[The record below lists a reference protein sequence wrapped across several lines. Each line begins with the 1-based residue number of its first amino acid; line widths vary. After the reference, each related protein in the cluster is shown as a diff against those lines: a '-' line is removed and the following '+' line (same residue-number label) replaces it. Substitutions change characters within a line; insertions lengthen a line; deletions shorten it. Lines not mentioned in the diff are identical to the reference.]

1 MADADKQSQE
11 EMEGDG
17 CVTTASSSSALTAS
31 STPRSNTPTGT
42 QPNAIPLG
50 NITSDRQA
58 VQLIQQTL
66 HRPQSMTAQY
76 LQQMYAAQQQHILL
90 QTAALQQQH
99 QQNLTATQILTT
111 TEQAAQTN
119 GRQPTSSPPSSNGN
133 VTQLASV
140 SQTSI
145 TMPTSPVTQ
154 PIGRIQ
160 VTSSNSTAGAI
171 SQQAM
176 LLGNSSPTG
185 SQAQMYLRTQM
196 LILTPAATDLT
207 VVSSVSSQSASSQ
220 VQSLALRTH
229 TPGALA
235 TPQNVQ
241 IKPSLQGQT
250 LVCPLPKMSIC
261 PLKSTQ
267 LSQNLAEGSRSE
279 SLLTDVTQPPSAQP
293 LIPPSTF
300 TPVQSHTLVRHQLHC
315 PSGQRVAP
323 HQLFIQQSST
333 AHRQPIA
340 LRVTPH
346 DSSLPPLALQTRTTP
361 TTATVQSQHTEFLSV
376 PSSSNQSASQS
387 AVVSMSTAP
396 PAVLPDPPPLHL
408 GPVLEPVSQYSPL
421 SSPPPLTMALPRLV
435 QPQRLSL
442 HSVQT
447 VAVQSDHMLVSE
459 EELPVSE
466 AVVQLPFQNLPPP
479 QTVAVDLKVQPATQ
493 TEAPSATPLLKE
505 TGSMDLVKD
514 VERTCPQNRM
524 PTPPSLSPPD
534 EPQGSSDDVTN
545 WTADLDQPSEPSSRS
560 VIRSP
565 EDPTYANS
573 PPPPLLSSAVRSTS
587 RLPPASLP
595 GNPEGRPSQAIVRPH
610 ILTHLIEGFVIRE
623 GLEPFPVRRTSLE
636 TNLQATLP
644 EDRENT
650 ESAQDDCLMDA
661 DHLENSTDSD
671 LDNPPAEDGG
681 LISTFLSNTLSK
693 YEHFLQNFFF
703 FFSEQTAENLPDVLE
718 CEFCGK
724 RGFARTFLRSK
735 RFCSMTCVRRFNVS
749 CKKRLNLFRSEKVG
763 RWPHRPMG
771 KRGRPPG
778 RINGGSRQHFLRQ
791 QLQDSHRTNNNQRAS
806 NSIWIEREEEE
817 DPPGPMTT
825 RLRLQ
830 AEREKEQDR
839 EREQSRVESSSGSDC
854 LLDSSPSQWS
864 VEQVCSFIS
873 TLPGCHDIAA
883 EFRSQEIDGQA
894 LLLLTEDHLM
904 SAMNIKL
911 GPALKICAQ
920 INALKEH

>member
-1 MADADKQSQE
+1 MGDTDKQSQE

-17 CVTTASSSSALTAS
+17 CVSTASGSTAPTTSAAPLS

-50 NITSDRQA
+50 NITSDRHA
-58 VQLIQQTL
+58 VQVIQQTL

-99 QQNLTATQILTT
+99 QQNLTAAQILTT

-133 VTQLASV
+133 VTQLATV

-160 VTSSNSTAGAI
+160 VTSSNSPAGAI

-196 LILTPAATDLT
+196 LILTPAATVAAVQPDLT

-229 TPGALA
+229 LPGVLA
-235 TPQNVQ
+235 TPQNIQ
-241 IKPSLQGQT
+241 IKPTLQGQT
-250 LVCPLPKMSIC
+250 LVSPPPKMSIC
-261 PLKSTQ
+261 PLKSTH
-267 LSQNLAEGSRSE
+267 LSQNLAETSR
-279 SLLTDVTQPPSAQP
+279 T
-293 LIPPSTF
+293 TF

-323 HQLFIQQSST
+323 HQLIIQQSTT
-333 AHRQPIA
+333 AHRQIQPIA
-340 LRVTPH
+340 LRVTPQ
-346 DSSLPPLALQTRTTP
+346 DSSPPPLALQTRTTP
-361 TTATVQSQHTEFLSV
+361 STATVQSQHTEFLSV
-376 PSSSNQSASQS
+376 PSSANQPTNQLAM
-387 AVVSMSTAP
+387 VSTSTAP

-408 GPVLEPVSQYSPL
+408 GPVLEPVCQYSPL
-421 SSPPPLTMALPRLV
+421 SSPPPLTMALPRMV

-442 HSVQT
+442 RSVQT

-459 EELPVSE
+459 EELPVAE
-466 AVVQLPFQNLPPP
+466 ALVQLPFQHLPPP
-479 QTVAVDLKVQPATQ
+479 QTVAVDLKVQPVTQ
-493 TEAPSATPLLKE
+493 TEAPSATPLSKKS
-505 TGSMDLVKD
+505 GSMDLVKD
-514 VERTCPQNRM
+514 VGHTCPQNRT
-524 PTPPSLSPPD
+524 PTLPPLSPPD
-534 EPQGSSDDVTN
+534 EPQGSSEDVTAQAEN
-545 WTADLDQPSEPSSRS
+545 YTADLDQPSVPSSRS

-565 EDPTYANS
+565 EDSTYTNSS
-573 PPPPLLSSAVRSTS
+573 PPPLFSSAVRSTS

-623 GLEPFPVRRTSLE
+623 GLEPFPVRRASLE
-636 TNLQATLP
+636 MNLQATLP
-644 EDRENT
+644 EDRENG
-650 ESAQDDCLMDA
+650 ESARDACAMDA
-661 DHLENSTDSD
+661 DHPENSTDSD
-671 LDNPPAEDGG
+671 IDNPPVED
-681 LISTFLSNTLSK
+681 
-693 YEHFLQNFFF
+693 
-703 FFSEQTAENLPDVLE
+703 EQTVEILPDVLE

-735 RFCSMTCVRRFNVS
+735 RFCSMTCARRFNVS

-763 RWPHRPMG
+763 RSPHRPMG
-771 KRGRPPG
+771 KRGRPPS
-778 RINGGSRQHFLRQ
+778 RINGGFREHFLM
-791 QLQDSHRTNNNQRAS
+791 QLQDSHRTNDNQRVS
-806 NSIWIEREEEE
+806 NSMWTEREEEEE

-839 EREQSRVESSSGSDC
+839 EREQSRVESSSSSEC

-873 TLPGCHDIAA
+873 SLPGCHDIAA
-883 EFRSQEIDGQA
+883 EFQSQEIDGQA

-904 SAMNIKL
+904 NAMNIKL

>member
-1 MADADKQSQE
+1 MIEAHIRPAEILYNALHKQSQE

-17 CVTTASSSSALTAS
+17 CVTTGSSVTAPNAS
-31 STPRSNTPTGT
+31 STPRSSTPTGT

-58 VQLIQQTL
+58 VQVIQQTL

-99 QQNLTATQILTT
+99 QQNLTATQILSA
-111 TEQAAQTN
+111 TEQATQTN

-140 SQTSI
+140 SQTS
-145 TMPTSPVTQ
+145 

-196 LILTPAATDLT
+196 LILTPAATVAAVQPDLT

-229 TPGALA
+229 PPGALA

-267 LSQNLAEGSRSE
+267 LSQNLAETSRSE

-333 AHRQPIA
+333 AHRQVQPIA
-340 LRVTPH
+340 LRVTPQ
-346 DSSLPPLALQTRTTP
+346 DNSPPPLALQTRTTP

-376 PSSSNQSASQS
+376 PSSLNQPANQS
-387 AVVSMSTAP
+387 AVVSTSTTP

-408 GPVLEPVSQYSPL
+408 GPALEPVSQYSPL

-442 HSVQT
+442 RSVQT

-459 EELPVSE
+459 EELPVAE
-466 AVVQLPFQNLPPP
+466 AVFQLPFQNLPPP

-493 TEAPSATPLLKE
+493 TEAPSATLLLKE
-505 TGSMDLVKD
+505 SGSMDLVKD
-514 VERTCPQNRM
+514 VERACPQNRT
-524 PTPPSLSPPD
+524 PTPPPLSPPD
-534 EPQGSSDDVTN
+534 EPQGSSDDVTAQPEN
-545 WTADLDQPSEPSSRS
+545 CTADLDQPSEPSSRS
-560 VIRSP
+560 VIQSP

-573 PPPPLLSSAVRSTS
+573 PPPPLLTSAVRSTS
-587 RLPPASLP
+587 RFPPASLP

-636 TNLQATLP
+636 MNLQATLP
-644 EDRENT
+644 EDRENG
-650 ESAQDDCLMDA
+650 ESAQDDCLMEA

-671 LDNPPAEDGG
+671 LDNPPAEDEK
-681 LISTFLSNTLSK
+681 TV
-693 YEHFLQNFFF
+693 
-703 FFSEQTAENLPDVLE
+703 ENLPDVLE

-735 RFCSMTCVRRFNVS
+735 RFCSMTCVRRFNIS

-771 KRGRPPG
+771 KRGRPPS
-778 RINGGSRQHFLRQ
+778 RINGGSREHFLRK
-791 QLQDSHRTNNNQRAS
+791 QLQDSHRTNNDQRAS
-806 NSIWIEREEEE
+806 NSIWIEREEE

-830 AEREKEQDR
+830 TEREKEQDR
-839 EREQSRVESSSGSDC
+839 EREQSRVESSSGSEC
-854 LLDSSPSQWS
+854 LPDSSPSQWS

-873 TLPGCHDIAA
+873 SLPGCHDIAA

-904 SAMNIKL
+904 NAMNIKL

>member
-1 MADADKQSQE
+1 QSQE

-17 CVTTASSSSALTAS
+17 CVTTASSSSA
-31 STPRSNTPTGT
+31 PRSNTPTGT
-42 QPNAIPLG
+42 QPNAIPRG

-58 VQLIQQTL
+58 VQVIQQML

-76 LQQMYAAQQQHILL
+76 LQHMYSAQQQHILL

-111 TEQAAQTN
+111 TD
-119 GRQPTSSPPSSNGN
+119 GN

-145 TMPTSPVTQ
+145 TMPTAPVTQ

-196 LILTPAATDLT
+196 LILTPAATVAAVQPDLT
-207 VVSSVSSQSASSQ
+207 VVSSMSSQSASSQ
-220 VQSLALRTH
+220 CVNPEELLILKTSGIMGFNYFNITKLKMVKNSKMLRFTSITH
-229 TPGALA
+229 LFFFSK
-235 TPQNVQ
+235 
-241 IKPSLQGQT
+241 I
-250 LVCPLPKMSIC
+250 
-261 PLKSTQ
+261 
-267 LSQNLAEGSRSE
+267 SE
-279 SLLTDVTQPPSAQP
+279 LFKLNTFCLLLMTVTTAA
-293 LIPPSTF
+293 TF

-333 AHRQPIA
+333 HRQVQPIA
-340 LRVTPH
+340 LRVTPQ
-346 DSSLPPLALQTRTTP
+346 DSSPPPLALQTRTTP

-376 PSSSNQSASQS
+376 PSSSNQSANQS
-387 AVVSMSTAP
+387 AVVSTSTAP

-442 HSVQT
+442 RSVQT

-459 EELPVSE
+459 EEFPVAE

-493 TEAPSATPLLKE
+493 T
-505 TGSMDLVKD
+505 VD
-514 VERTCPQNRM
+514 VERVRPQNRK

-534 EPQGSSDDVTN
+534 EPQGSS
-545 WTADLDQPSEPSSRS
+545 ADLDQPSEPSSRS
-560 VIRSP
+560 GIRSP
-565 EDPTYANS
+565 EDATYATS

-623 GLEPFPVRRTSLE
+623 GLEPFPVCPLVG
-636 TNLQATLP
+636 NVATHSCH
-644 EDRENT
+644 E
-650 ESAQDDCLMDA
+650 ALMKPM
-661 DHLENSTDSD
+661 NSTDSD
-671 LDNPPAEDGG
+671 LDNPPAED
-681 LISTFLSNTLSK
+681 
-693 YEHFLQNFFF
+693 
-703 FFSEQTAENLPDVLE
+703 EQTVENVPDVLE

-724 RGFARTFLRSK
+724 RGFAHTFLRSK

-749 CKKRLNLFRSEKVG
+749 CRKRLNLFRSEKVG

-771 KRGRPPG
+771 KRGRPPS
-778 RINGGSRQHFLRQ
+778 RINSGSREHFLRQ
-791 QLQDSHRTNNNQRAS
+791 
-806 NSIWIEREEEE
+806 REEEE

-873 TLPGCHDIAA
+873 SLPGCHDIAA

-894 LLLLTEDHLM
+894 LLLLKEDHLM

-920 INALKEH
+920 ISALKEH

>member
-1 MADADKQSQE
+1 MGDTDKQSQE
-11 EMEGDG
+11 EMEDDG
-17 CVTTASSSSALTAS
+17 CVTTASSSTAPTTSATPVS
-31 STPRSNTPTGT
+31 STPRSNSPTGT
-42 QPNAIPLG
+42 QPNGIPLG

-58 VQLIQQTL
+58 VQVIQQTL

-111 TEQAAQTN
+111 TEQATQTN
-119 GRQPTSSPPSSNGN
+119 GRQLTSSPPSSNGN

-196 LILTPAATDLT
+196 LILTPAATVAAVQPDLT

-229 TPGALA
+229 LRGALA

-250 LVCPLPKMSIC
+250 LVSPQPKMSIC

-267 LSQNLAEGSRSE
+267 LSQNLAETSRSE
-279 SLLTDVTQPPSAQP
+279 SLLTDVTQPASAQP

-323 HQLFIQQSST
+323 HQLIIQQSST
-333 AHRQPIA
+333 AQRQVQPIA
-340 LRVTPH
+340 LRVMPQ
-346 DSSLPPLALQTRTTP
+346 DSCPPPLALQSRTTP

-376 PSSSNQSASQS
+376 PSSANHPSNQS
-387 AVVSMSTAP
+387 AVVSTSTAP

-421 SSPPPLTMALPRLV
+421 SSPTPLTMALPRLV
-435 QPQRLSL
+435 QPQRLPL
-442 HSVQT
+442 RSVQT

-459 EELPVSE
+459 EELPVAE

-493 TEAPSATPLLKE
+493 TEAPSN
-505 TGSMDLVKD
+505 SDL
-514 VERTCPQNRM
+514 TS
-524 PTPPSLSPPD
+524 TL
-534 EPQGSSDDVTN
+534 TI
-545 WTADLDQPSEPSSRS
+545 ADLDQPSIPSSRS

-573 PPPPLLSSAVRSTS
+573 SPPPLLSSAVRSTS

-623 GLEPFPVRRTSLE
+623 ALEPFPVRHASLE
-636 TNLQATLP
+636 MNLQATLP
-644 EDRENT
+644 EDRENG

-661 DHLENSTDSD
+661 DQPENSTDSD
-671 LDNPPAEDGG
+671 IDNPPAED
-681 LISTFLSNTLSK
+681 
-693 YEHFLQNFFF
+693 
-703 FFSEQTAENLPDVLE
+703 EQTVENLPDILE

-749 CKKRLNLFRSEKVG
+749 CKKRLNLFSSEKVG
-763 RWPHRPMG
+763 HWPHRPMG
-771 KRGRPPG
+771 KRGRPPSH
-778 RINGGSRQHFLRQ
+778 INSRSREHFLRQ
-791 QLQDSHRTNNNQRAS
+791 QLQESHRTSNNPRVS

-839 EREQSRVESSSGSDC
+839 EREQSRVESSSSSDC

-864 VEQVCSFIS
+864 VEQVCSFIGS
-873 TLPGCHDIAA
+873 LPGCHDIAA
-883 EFRSQEIDGQA
+883 EFCSQEIDGQA

-904 SAMNIKL
+904 SAMNIRL

>member
-1 MADADKQSQE
+1 MTEAHIRPAEIFYNALHKQSQE

-17 CVTTASSSSALTAS
+17 CVTTASSSSA
-31 STPRSNTPTGT
+31 PRSNTPTGT
-42 QPNAIPLG
+42 QPNAIPRG

-58 VQLIQQTL
+58 VQVIQQML

-119 GRQPTSSPPSSNGN
+119 GRQPTSSPPSSSGN

-140 SQTSI
+140 SQTS
-145 TMPTSPVTQ
+145 

-196 LILTPAATDLT
+196 LILTPAATVAAVQPDLT
-207 VVSSVSSQSASSQ
+207 VVSSMSSQSASSQ
-220 VQSLALRTH
+220 VQNLALRTH
-229 TPGALA
+229 LPGALA
-235 TPQNVQ
+235 APQNVQ

-267 LSQNLAEGSRSE
+267 LSQNLAEASRSE

-300 TPVQSHTLVRHQLHC
+300 TPAQSHTLVRHQLHC
-315 PSGQRVAP
+315 PSVQMVAP

-333 AHRQPIA
+333 AHRQVQPIA
-340 LRVTPH
+340 LRVTPQ
-346 DSSLPPLALQTRTTP
+346 DSSPPPLALQTRTTP

-376 PSSSNQSASQS
+376 PSSSNQSANQS
-387 AVVSMSTAP
+387 AVVSTSTAP

-442 HSVQT
+442 RSVQT

-459 EELPVSE
+459 EELPVTE

-493 TEAPSATPLLKE
+493 TEAPSATPLLKGS
-505 TGSMDLVKD
+505 GSMDLVKD
-514 VERTCPQNRM
+514 VERVRPQNRTAT
-524 PTPPSLSPPD
+524 TPPSLSPPD
-534 EPQGSSDDVTN
+534 EPQGSSGDVTAQPGN
-545 WTADLDQPSEPSSRS
+545 CTADLDQPSEPSSRS
-560 VIRSP
+560 GIRSL

-595 GNPEGRPSQAIVRPH
+595 GSPEGRPSQAIVRPH

-636 TNLQATLP
+636 MSLQATLP
-644 EDRENT
+644 EDSENG

-671 LDNPPAEDGG
+671 LDNPPAED
-681 LISTFLSNTLSK
+681 
-693 YEHFLQNFFF
+693 
-703 FFSEQTAENLPDVLE
+703 EQTAENVPDVLE
-718 CEFCGK
+718 CEFCGM
-724 RGFARTFLRSK
+724 RGFAHTFLRSK
-735 RFCSMTCVRRFNVS
+735 RFCSMTCIRRFNVS

-771 KRGRPPG
+771 KRGRPPS
-778 RINGGSRQHFLRQ
+778 RINGGSREHFLRQ
-791 QLQDSHRTNNNQRAS
+791 QLQDSHRTNDNQRAS

-854 LLDSSPSQWS
+854 LLDSSPSQWN

-873 TLPGCHDIAA
+873 SLPGCHDIAA

-894 LLLLTEDHLM
+894 LLLLKEDHLM

-920 INALKEH
+920 ISALKEH

>member
-1 MADADKQSQE
+1 MGDADKPSQE

-31 STPRSNTPTGT
+31 STPGSNTPT
-42 QPNAIPLG
+42 AIPLG

-99 QQNLTATQILTT
+99 QQNLMATQILTT
-111 TEQAAQTN
+111 TEQTAQTN

-140 SQTSI
+140 SQTPI

-176 LLGNSSPTG
+176 LLGNSCPTG

-220 VQSLALRTH
+220 VPSLALCTH
-229 TPGALA
+229 PPGVLA

-267 LSQNLAEGSRSE
+267 LSQNLTEGSRSE

-333 AHRQPIA
+333 AHRQVQPIA
-340 LRVTPH
+340 LRVAPQ
-346 DSSLPPLALQTRTTP
+346 DSSPPPLALQTCTTP

-376 PSSSNQSASQS
+376 PSSSNQSG
-387 AVVSMSTAP
+387 VVTTSTAP

-435 QPQRLSL
+435 QPQRQSL
-442 HSVQT
+442 RSVQT

-459 EELPVSE
+459 EELPVTE
-466 AVVQLPFQNLPPP
+466 AVVQLPFPNLPPP

-493 TEAPSATPLLKE
+493 SEAPSSAPQLKE
-505 TGSMDLVKD
+505 TGRMDLVKD
-514 VERTCPQNRM
+514 VERVCPQNRT

-534 EPQGSSDDVTN
+534 GPQGSSDDVTAQPEH
-545 WTADLDQPSEPSSRS
+545 WTADLDQPSEPSSGS

-565 EDPTYANS
+565 EDPTHANS
-573 PPPPLLSSAVRSTS
+573 PPPTLLSSALRRS
-587 RLPPASLP
+587 
-595 GNPEGRPSQAIVRPH
+595 
-610 ILTHLIEGFVIRE
+610 
-623 GLEPFPVRRTSLE
+623 SLE
-636 TNLQATLP
+636 MNLQATLP

-671 LDNPPAEDGG
+671 PAED
-681 LISTFLSNTLSK
+681 
-693 YEHFLQNFFF
+693 
-703 FFSEQTAENLPDVLE
+703 EQTAENLPDVLE

-771 KRGRPPG
+771 KRGRPPS
-778 RINGGSRQHFLRQ
+778 RINSRSREHFLR
-791 QLQDSHRTNNNQRAS
+791 QLQDSHRTNDNQRAS

-830 AEREKEQDR
+830 AEREKQQE
-839 EREQSRVESSSGSDC
+839 ESRVESSSGSDR

-864 VEQVCSFIS
+864 VDQVCSFIS

-894 LLLLTEDHLM
+894 LLLLTEEHLM

-920 INALKEH
+920 INALKKH

>member
-1 MADADKQSQE
+1 MGDADKPSQE

-31 STPRSNTPTGT
+31 STPGSNTPT
-42 QPNAIPLG
+42 AIPLG

-99 QQNLTATQILTT
+99 QQNLMATQILTT
-111 TEQAAQTN
+111 TEQTAQTN

-140 SQTSI
+140 SQT
-145 TMPTSPVTQ
+145 P

-176 LLGNSSPTG
+176 LLGNSCPTG

-220 VQSLALRTH
+220 VPSLALCTH
-229 TPGALA
+229 PPGVLA

-267 LSQNLAEGSRSE
+267 LSQNLTEGSRSE

-333 AHRQPIA
+333 AHRQVQPIA
-340 LRVTPH
+340 LRVAPQ
-346 DSSLPPLALQTRTTP
+346 DSSPPPLALQTCTTP

-376 PSSSNQSASQS
+376 PSSSNQSG
-387 AVVSMSTAP
+387 VVTTSTAP

-435 QPQRLSL
+435 QPQRQSL
-442 HSVQT
+442 RSVQT

-459 EELPVSE
+459 EELPVTE
-466 AVVQLPFQNLPPP
+466 AVVQLPFPNLPPP

-493 TEAPSATPLLKE
+493 SEAPSSAPQLKE
-505 TGSMDLVKD
+505 TGRMDLVKD
-514 VERTCPQNRM
+514 VERVCPQNRT

-534 EPQGSSDDVTN
+534 GPQGSSDDVTAQPEH
-545 WTADLDQPSEPSSRS
+545 WTADLDQPSEPSSGS

-565 EDPTYANS
+565 EDPTHANS
-573 PPPPLLSSAVRSTS
+573 PPPTLLSSAVRSTS

-623 GLEPFPVRRTSLE
+623 GLEPFPLRRSSLE
-636 TNLQATLP
+636 MNLQATLP

-671 LDNPPAEDGG
+671 PAED
-681 LISTFLSNTLSK
+681 
-693 YEHFLQNFFF
+693 
-703 FFSEQTAENLPDVLE
+703 EQTAENLPDVLE

-771 KRGRPPG
+771 KRGRPPS
-778 RINGGSRQHFLRQ
+778 RINSRSREHFLR
-791 QLQDSHRTNNNQRAS
+791 QLQDSHRTNDNQRAS

-830 AEREKEQDR
+830 AEREKQQE
-839 EREQSRVESSSGSDC
+839 ESRVESSSGSDR

-864 VEQVCSFIS
+864 VDQVCSFIS

-894 LLLLTEDHLM
+894 LLLLTEEHLM

-920 INALKEH
+920 INALKKH